1 MARTRKIIK
10 NSVHRALNTIG
21 DRWSQLIIQEAF
33 RGATRYEEFRARTGA
48 PRNTLSNRLRGLVA
62 SGIFE
67 QRAHRE
73 GAARQSYHLTP
84 MGLDLFDSVLIAWC
98 WGIRWDATAPNGP
111 AGLVHTECGR
121 RGRGGR

>member
-48 PRNTLSNRLRGLVA
+48 PALGRMAV
-62 SGIFE
+62 
-67 QRAHRE
+67 
-73 GAARQSYHLTP
+73 TP
-84 MGLDLFDSVLIAWC
+84 PRVVG
-98 WGIRWDATAPNGP
+98 
-111 AGLVHTECGR
+111 
-121 RGRGGR
+121 GGRSRKLHFKLHVNDDSLCRVRDTIRRPSAPDGALRNDTEADPCS